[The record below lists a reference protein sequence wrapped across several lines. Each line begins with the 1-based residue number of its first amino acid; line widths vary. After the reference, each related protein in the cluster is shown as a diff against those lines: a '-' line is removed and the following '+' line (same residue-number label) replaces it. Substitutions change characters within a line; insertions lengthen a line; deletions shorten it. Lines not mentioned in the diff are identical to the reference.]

1 MNDEMM
7 KARDS
12 FGYLSYKTS
21 RLIVNG
27 LTALFIENDVDITVE
42 QWRVLLPLHKFD
54 GLPQGVIGEALLQE
68 KTGISRLAAGLERH
82 GYIRREPDES
92 DRRLKR
98 LFITDAGRE
107 VVEKTMPLA
116 TSLMHEAEKG
126 IPEDQV
132 KLAKSVMH
140 RVLENLLG
148 HPDPAVACCDDE
160 PH

>member
-1 MNDEMM
+1 MI

-27 LTALFIENDVDITVE
+27 LTALFVEHGVDITVE
-42 QWRVLLPLHKFD
+42 QWRVLMPLHQYD

-82 GYIRREPDES
+82 GYIRRESDEE

-107 VVEKTMPLA
+107 VVEKTMPLVKA
-116 TSLMHEAEKG
+116 LMVEAEKG

-132 KLAKSVMH
+132 QLAKNVMH

-148 HPDPAVACCDDE
+148 HPDPAVACCEDE
-160 PH
+160 DED